1 MNFLLRRICCVAAI
15 LLLLSCV
22 SKPPP
27 YSCGPVMDKKSIK
40 QTFQPILTYMELKP
54 GDVFADVGASSGY
67 FTVMMSTLVDS
78 VTYYVQDIDTVC
90 LNKRELNKVI
100 DYYSKLEEKPLSATR
115 SYIMTIGSQNR
126 TQLPDNT
133 FDKIYTNGTFHQ
145 FSQPDSIVLDLYQK
159 LKPTGAL
166 FIRDSFFSNKEQYCS
181 DKKCAKLLV
190 KVEDFLAIM
199 KRYNFHLEK
208 NKEFSGYP
216 VFKFKK
222 GIAR

>member
-1 MNFLLRRICCVAAI
+1 MILPLKRIYSLSFV
-15 LLLLSCV
+15 LVLLSCI

-40 QTFQPILTYMELKP
+40 QTFQPILTYMELQP

-100 DYYSKLEEKPLSATR
+100 DYYSKLEGKPLSATR
-115 SYIMTIGSQNR
+115 SYIMTIGSSNH

-145 FSQPDSIVLDLYQK
+145 FIEPDSIVLDLYQK
-159 LKPTGAL
+159 LKPTGTL
-166 FIRDSFFSNKEQYCS
+166 FIRDSFSSEKEKFCS
-181 DKKCAKLLV
+181 DKKCAKQLV
-190 KVEDFLAIM
+190 KADDFLAIM
-199 KRYNFHLEK
+199 KRCGFQINK

-216 VFKFKK
+216 VFAFNK
-222 GIAR
+222 